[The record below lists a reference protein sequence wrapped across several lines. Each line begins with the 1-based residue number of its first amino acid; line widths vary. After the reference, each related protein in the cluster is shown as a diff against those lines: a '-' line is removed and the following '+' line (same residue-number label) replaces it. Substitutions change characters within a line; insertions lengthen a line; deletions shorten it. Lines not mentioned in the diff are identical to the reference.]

1 MKNKW
6 FYPKHHY
13 EHVEEGEASYYG
25 SGDGCHGRK
34 TSTGE
39 IFDKNQLTAAH
50 RTLPLPSVIRVTNL
64 ENGRTLKVKVVDR
77 GPFAHIDRRI
87 IDVSE
92 KAAKMLGFYQK
103 GVARVRIE
111 TVINESILLAK
122 GQSVPLKNQVTRDKT
137 ISVPGAKIHLAHLD
151 RKRLKLSNK
160 KASPKPKH
168 SPIPNKKTAGLALPD
183 HLFMASGEVA
193 ATPTPK
199 ITKGTV
205 VIPKLKK
212 KS

>member
-34 TSTGE
+34 TATGE
-39 IFDKNQLTAAH
+39 IFDKNQLMAAH

-77 GPFAHIDRRI
+77 GPFAHINRRI
-87 IDVSE
+87 LDVSE
-92 KAAKMLGFYQK
+92 KAAKMLGFHQK

-111 TVINESILLAK
+111 TLIHESIRLAK
-122 GQSVPLKNQVTRDKT
+122 GQSVPLKNQTTHDRI

-151 RKRLKLSNK
+151 RKGLNLNNK
-160 KASPKPKH
+160 KSNSKPKH
-168 SPIPNKKTAGLALPD
+168 TPIPNRKTTTLALPD
-183 HLFMASGEVA
+183 HLFMASGDI
-193 ATPTPK
+193 TITPK
-199 ITKGTV
+199 QKVTKGTV
-205 VIPKLKK
+205 VVPKLKK
-212 KS
+212 RS